1 MLETDRMLAAARQRG
16 SRFRLRGIAKRL
28 QQGAIVAYPTE
39 AVFGLGCDPQ
49 DEQAVMRLLAIKQRP
64 VEKGL
69 ILIASRWEQLQP
81 YLQPVDVEVR
91 ARLEET
97 WPGPVTWL
105 LPARPQTPAW
115 LRGRHQSLAVR
126 VTAHPLAAALCDAF
140 GGAIVSTSANA
151 SGRPPA
157 RTALQARL
165 RCPGVDL
172 ILAGATGG
180 RKRPS
185 EIRDAYTGERIRAG

>member
-1 MLETDRMLAAARQRG
+1 MHESDRTLAATRQRD
-16 SRFRLRGIAKRL
+16 SRFRLRDAAQQLR
-28 QQGAIVAYPTE
+28 QGAIIAYPTE
-39 AVFGLGCDPQ
+39 AVFGLGCDPRN
-49 DEQAVMRLLAIKQRP
+49 EQAVMRLLTIKQRP

-81 YLQPVDVEVR
+81 YLQPVDPDIR
-91 ARLEET
+91 ARLEES

-105 LPARPQTPAW
+105 LATRPQTPAW
-115 LRGRHQSLAVR
+115 LSGMHESLAVR

-165 RCPGVDL
+165 RCPGVDIVL
-172 ILAGATGG
+172 VGATGG

-185 EIRDAYTGERIRAG
+185 EIRNPYTGERVRPG